1 MVLFAPWS
9 NDSTD
14 LRNNADPP
22 KAVPGLRAVCYS
34 RDILKFSS
42 LVYSVRQTPRI
53 HVKELY
59 LPEDGFS
66 LKLHQVFSSEIIMIQ
81 RLVEWFGANVFIGR
95 EKIIGPFCQYWM
107 WSLSQLFLIFLQN
120 DFSSLK
126 DVFIIQFL

>member
-1 MVLFAPWS
+1 MGAKHILLKIRGCHGTHGTYANAP
-9 NDSTD
+9 
-14 LRNNADPP
+14 AE
-22 KAVPGLRAVCYS
+22 
-34 RDILKFSS
+34 
-42 LVYSVRQTPRI
+42 TPRI
-53 HVKELY
+53 NVKELY

-107 WSLSQLFLIFLQN
+107 RSLSQFFLIFLQN
-120 DFSSLK
+120 HFSSFK